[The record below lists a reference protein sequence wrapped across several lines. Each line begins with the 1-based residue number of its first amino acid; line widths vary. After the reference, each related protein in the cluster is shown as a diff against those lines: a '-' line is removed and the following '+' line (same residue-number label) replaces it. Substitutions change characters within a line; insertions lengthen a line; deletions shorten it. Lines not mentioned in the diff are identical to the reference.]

1 MKKLASKCRKCPYV
15 LTCDHKQMEAIG
27 VLPLSQSAAE
37 SSTAP
42 LMQEMA
48 VKHDYRD
55 IKIGENT
62 TVTID
67 LEDLKKKLV
76 EDFYKGVFNL
86 GG

>member
-1 MKKLASKCRKCPYV
+1 MKKLATKCRKCPYV
-15 LTCDHKQMEAIG
+15 LTCDHKQMEAVG
-27 VLPLSQSAAE
+27 SLPLSKSAAE

>member
-1 MKKLASKCRKCPYV
+1 MKKLATKCRKCPYV
-15 LTCDHKQMEAIG
+15 LTCDHKEMEAIG
-27 VLPLSQSAAE
+27 VLPLSKSAAG

-55 IKIGENT
+55 IKIAENT

-67 LEDLKKKLV
+67 LEDLKKQLV

>member
-1 MKKLASKCRKCPYV
+1 MKKLATKCRKCPYV
-15 LTCDHKQMEAIG
+15 LTCDHKEMEAIG
-27 VLPLSQSAAE
+27 VLPLSKSAAG

>member
-1 MKKLASKCRKCPYV
+1 MKQLATKCRKCPYV
-15 LTCDHKQMEAIG
+15 LTCDHKKMEAVG

-37 SSTAP
+37 SSAAP
-42 LMQEMA
+42 VMQEMA

-62 TVTID
+62 TITID